1 MPKKAQAVISLPHI
15 YQVSPDGLATL
26 KDQLAGYEK
35 EYGELR
41 AKLIELRQLKDADE
55 FDLVDDNLRVAHL
68 EQKIKQL
75 QHTIAHCKVSD
86 IKSDGMVHLGSK
98 VQLEHEGGQMEC
110 VLVSALEADPSRGR
124 ISDQSPLGRALVGK
138 MINALVEVVAPR
150 RKMSYKILKIDS
162 NKY

>member
-1 MPKKAQAVISLPHI
+1 MPKKAKAVTSLPHI
-15 YQVSPDGLATL
+15 YQVSPEGLVVL
-26 KDQLAGYEK
+26 KDQLASYEK

-86 IKSDGMVHLGSK
+86 AKGDGIVQLGSK
-98 VQLEHEGGQMEC
+98 VRLKNEEGEMEC
-110 VLVSALEADPSRGR
+110 MLVSALEADPSRGR

-162 NKY
+162 